1 VRVQGFGEDYEKI
14 YNAVRGL
21 PVRACVV
28 AFALRMGRRRCFACI
43 CVGDAQDLCPRDAL
57 VSGEGACVMRVY
69 ARADWMGAQLVKH
82 QMDLS
87 RAAEALLA
95 QA

>member
-43 CVGDAQDLCPRDAL
+43 CVGDAQDLC
-57 VSGEGACVMRVY
+57 VMRVY

>member
-1 VRVQGFGEDYEKI
+1 MRYAACLCAPALSPSRCGWD
-14 YNAVRGL
+14 AVGVL
-21 PVRACVV
+21 PVSVLVTRKTCA
-28 AFALRMGRRRCFACI
+28 
-43 CVGDAQDLCPRDAL
+43 PRDAL
-57 VSGEGACVMRVY
+57 VSREGACVMRVY